1 MDMLEHWQ
9 LIAPLTRARMGE
21 GVVGS
26 KGGAEVR
33 ALVCH
38 MWVGQLS
45 KPSSSNEI
53 II

>member
-1 MDMLEHWQ
+1 MDMLEHCQ

-26 KGGAEVR
+26 KGGAQVR

-38 MWVGQLS
+38 MWVGLEKS
-45 KPSSSNEI
+45 RPVLRGK
-53 II
+53 